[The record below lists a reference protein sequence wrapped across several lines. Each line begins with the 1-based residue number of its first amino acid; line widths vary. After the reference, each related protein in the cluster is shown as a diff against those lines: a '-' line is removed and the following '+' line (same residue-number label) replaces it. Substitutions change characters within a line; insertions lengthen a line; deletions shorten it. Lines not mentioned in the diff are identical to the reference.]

1 MAGIK
6 RLPNETDN
14 EYWERVNEI
23 LDGLDCVH
31 TRNGQV
37 IARYPKE
44 YRVVPF
50 AADILTGFLNGSS
63 DYDDDGAKD
72 EYFREKYALAD

>member
-6 RLPNETDN
+6 RLEGETDKD
-14 EYWERVNEI
+14 YWERVGRI
-23 LDGLDCVH
+23 IDSMDCVH

-37 IARYPKE
+37 IARYPSR

-50 AADILTGFLNGSS
+50 AADQLTGILKG
-63 DYDDDGAKD
+63 DYDLEQAKA
-72 EYFREKYALAD
+72 EYFEEKYALAD